1 MRELRRQ
8 LLAAWGKGMTVTEIL
23 AFERQWWAHPGAR
36 EQAIRD
42 TFGLSVTAYAQR
54 LNRVIDDPRSL
65 EVDALTVRR
74 LQRIRDRRAIALTTR
89 R

>member
-1 MRELRRQ
+1 MN
-8 LLAAWGKGMTVTEIL
+8 AAEVL

-54 LNRVIDDPRSL
+54 LNRVLDDPTSL
-65 EVDALTVRR
+65 QVDALTVRR
-74 LQRIRDRRAIALTTR
+74 LQRIRDRRAAAIRATVTIR
-89 R
+89 H

>member
-1 MRELRRQ
+1 MT
-8 LLAAWGKGMTVTEIL
+8 AAEVL

-42 TFGLSVTAYAQR
+42 TFGLSITAYAQR
-54 LNRVIDDPRSL
+54 LNHILDDPTSL

-74 LQRIRDRRAIALTTR
+74 LQRIRDRRLRATVKIR
-89 R
+89 